1 MVIGHDAEVADAD
14 ESLRQDVK
22 QESSD
27 ELVGSD
33 GHRSHLVTARVISP
47 TEGHAFAIEADEP
60 MVGDGDT
67 MSITAE
73 IAEDLFWAAERGFGI
88 NNPILTKQCSEER
101 REVFRFRQMVDRS
114 GAGEPFLVCNESHCR
129 SGPPKWCVAV
139 LQFVGRIADGAITA

>member
-1 MVIGHDAEVADAD
+1 LVIGHHAEVADAD

-22 QESSD
+22 QESPD
-27 ELVGSD
+27 ELVSSD

-47 TEGHAFAIEADEP
+47 TEGNAFAIEGDDP

-73 IAEDLFWAAERGFGI
+73 IADDLFRAAEGGFGI

-101 REVFRFRQMVDRS
+101 REVFWFRQMVDRS
-114 GAGEPFLVCNESHCR
+114 GAGQPFLVMSAAESGDEL
-129 SGPPKWCVAV
+129 STKSFGES
-139 LQFVGRIADGAITA
+139 FDGQ

>member
-1 MVIGHDAEVADAD
+1 LVIGHDAEVADAD

-47 TEGHAFAIEADEP
+47 TEVNAFAIEGDEA
-60 MVGDGDT
+60 MVRDGNT

-73 IAEDLFWAAERGFGI
+73 IAEDLFRAAEGGFGI

-101 REVFRFRQMVDRS
+101 REVFRLRQMVERS
-114 GAGEPFLVCNESHCR
+114 GAGQPFLVMSAAESGDELSTKHFGE
-129 SGPPKWCVAV
+129 S
-139 LQFVGRIADGAITA
+139 FDGE

>member
-1 MVIGHDAEVADAD
+1 MADAD

-47 TEGHAFAIEADEP
+47 TEGNAFAIEGDEP
-60 MVGDGDT
+60 MVRDGDT

-73 IAEDLFWAAERGFGI
+73 IADNLFRPAEGGLGI

-101 REVFRFRQMVDRS
+101 PKYFGSVRWWIEPAPVSRF
-114 GAGEPFLVCNESHCR
+114 
-129 SGPPKWCVAV
+129 W
-139 LQFVGRIADGAITA
+139 